1 MHFSHF
7 VLLLDEGRPIIPVL
21 QMMKL
26 SCSKYLI
33 EEQLVKD
40 GAAVPTLTF
49 GFRSFY
55 L

>member
-7 VLLLDEGRPIIPVL
+7 VLLLDVGNPIIPLL

-26 SCSKYLI
+26 SCSKYPI

-40 GAAVPTLTF
+40 GAAVPTLIL
-49 GFRSFY
+49 GFRSF
-55 L
+55 